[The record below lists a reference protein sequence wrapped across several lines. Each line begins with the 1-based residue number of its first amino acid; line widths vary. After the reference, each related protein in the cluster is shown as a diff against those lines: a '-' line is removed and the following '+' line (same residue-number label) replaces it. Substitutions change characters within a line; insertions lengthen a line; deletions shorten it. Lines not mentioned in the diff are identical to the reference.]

1 MNGISIIYTNTPGDT
16 DELSRVVSSV
26 GTPYFL
32 LCSGKYRVRPVQ
44 HALERFVQTADATG
58 ADMLYADCIE
68 NDRPHPLIDCQAGS
82 LRDDFDFGPAVLF
95 RTSSFRQALAK
106 QKAEANYRYAA
117 LYDLRL
123 RMSAVFHVREYLYEY
138 EETDLRASGEKQ
150 FDYVKSSN
158 RDAQLEMEAACT
170 SHLKRL
176 GAWLGPRPET
186 PDPEAPES
194 GVAGAHSADGGLL
207 HETDG
212 EDVGEAA
219 AKAGFPVVASVVIPV
234 FNRVKT
240 VGDAVRSALSQNCDF
255 DFNVIV
261 IDNHSTDGTT
271 ELLDDIAGSDGRL
284 IHIIPEESGLGI
296 GGCWNV
302 AIDSPRCGLYAVQ
315 LDSDDVYSGPDTL
328 SKVVAGFRSQR
339 CAMLVGSYTIT
350 DFDLAPMPPG
360 LIDHREWTA
369 WNGHNNALRING
381 LGAPRA
387 FRADILRKI
396 HFPNTSYGEDY
407 AVGLR
412 LCGMYRLGR
421 IYESLYFCR
430 RWSGNSDAALS
441 IERQNANNLYKDSL
455 RTAELLSRI
464 GRNAGYGDAGHSD
477 IGYGDAGYDGGFDCN
492 PDTKK

>member
-1 MNGISIIYTNTPGDT
+1 MQMNGISIIYTNTPGST
-16 DELSRVVSSV
+16 DELSRVASSV

-32 LCSGKYRVRPVQ
+32 LCLGKYRVRLVQ
-44 HALERFVQTADATG
+44 HALERFVQIADATG

-68 NDRPHPLIDCQAGS
+68 NGSHHPLIDCQMGS

-95 RTSSFRQALAK
+95 RASSFMQALSQ
-106 QKAEANYRYAA
+106 QKSEASYRHAA

-123 RMSAVFHVREYLYEY
+123 RMPAVFHIREYLYEY
-138 EETDLRASGEKQ
+138 EDADLRTSGEKQ
-150 FDYVKSSN
+150 FDYVKASN
-158 RDAQLEMEAACT
+158 REAQLEMEAACT
-170 SHLKRL
+170 AHLKRL
-176 GAWLGPRPET
+176 GAWLGER
-186 PDPEAPES
+186 PEAPDFEAPDFGAPDFDVQDLGGAPDS
-194 GVAGAHSADGGLL
+194 QAEGGADDRAETGAVAGLG
-207 HETDG
+207 
-212 EDVGEAA
+212 
-219 AKAGFPVVASVVIPV
+219 GFPVVASVVIPV

-271 ELLDDIAGSDGRL
+271 ELLDDIAGDDDRL
-284 IHIIPEESGLGI
+284 IHIIPEERGLGI

-315 LDSDDVYSGPDTL
+315 LDSDDIYSGPDTL
-328 SKVVAGFRSQR
+328 SRIVAGFRSQR

-350 DFDLAPMPPG
+350 DFSLSPLPPG
-360 LIDHREWTA
+360 LVAHREWTDG
-369 WNGHNNALRING
+369 NGHNNALRING

-387 FRADILRKI
+387 FRTDILRKI

-412 LCGMYRLGR
+412 LSGLYRLGR

-464 GRNAGYGDAGHSD
+464 GRNAGQGQSGNE
-477 IGYGDAGYDGGFDCN
+477 GGIDCGS
-492 PDTKK
+492 DTKK

>member
-1 MNGISIIYTNTPGDT
+1 MQMNGISIIYTNTPGNT

-44 HALERFVQTADATG
+44 HALERFVQIADATG

-68 NDRPHPLIDCQAGS
+68 NGSLHPLIDCQAGS

-95 RTSSFRQALAK
+95 RTSSFTQALAQ
-106 QKAEANYRYAA
+106 QKSEANYCHAA

-123 RMSAVFHVREYLYEY
+123 RLCSLFHIREYLYEY
-138 EETDLRASGEKQ
+138 EEADLRTSGEKQ

-158 RDAQLEMEAACT
+158 REAQLEMEAACT
-170 SHLKRL
+170 AHLKRL
-176 GAWLGPRPET
+176 GAWLGPRPDAPE
-186 PDPEAPES
+186 PEAGAAFS
-194 GVAGAHSADGGLL
+194 G
-207 HETDG
+207 TDG
-212 EDVGEAA
+212 DETRGMTGHG
-219 AKAGFPVVASVVIPV
+219 GFPVVASVVIPV
-234 FNRVKT
+234 FNRVNT
-240 VGDAVRSALSQNCDF
+240 VGDAVRSALSQCCDF
-255 DFNVIV
+255 SFNVIV

-271 ELLDDIAGSDGRL
+271 ELLDDLARGDDRL
-284 IHIIPEESGLGI
+284 IHIIPEERGLGI

-315 LDSDDVYSGPDTL
+315 LDSDDIYSGPDTL
-328 SKVVAGFRSQR
+328 VKIVSGFRSQR

-350 DFDLAPMPPG
+350 DFDLSPLPPG
-360 LIDHREWTA
+360 LVAHREWTDG
-369 WNGHNNALRING
+369 NGHNNALRING

-387 FRADILRKI
+387 FRTDILRKI
-396 HFPNTSYGEDY
+396 HLPNTSYGEDY

-412 LCGMYRLGR
+412 LSGQYRLGR

-464 GRNAGYGDAGHSD
+464 GRNAAGQGDAGN
-477 IGYGDAGYDGGFDCN
+477 DGGIDYGE
-492 PDTKK
+492 DMKKC